1 MEDVKLFTIGIL
13 AALCFTVGVFF
24 GIDAEVARRD
34 YNENVKQCKAIDGCL
49 FSYNCRKYNKMIEE
63 ACND

>member
-24 GIDAEVARRD
+24 GIDAEEFLQSWMHIYAGNNIT
-34 YNENVKQCKAIDGCL
+34 YNQ
-49 FSYNCRKYNKMIEE
+49 R
-63 ACND
+63 